1 MNRFK
6 NIHELIYKNKYHIL
20 SILLI
25 FTSYFFSLII
35 FKEVIVASHD
45 NLDNQD
51 MIAKMGVYCCLLVY

>member
-45 NLDNQD
+45 NLDNQIPINQ
-51 MIAKMGVYCCLLVY
+51 MVLY